1 MSEII
6 NWINSRG
13 LKGEDYLGDLC
24 KKNHEYLDTG
34 KSVRCKPTDR
44 PNGKCVCCSKESR
57 DKSYRNNSQTKKDYY
72 EKQALLRNISL
83 KKIVYSKK
91 NEKTIKS
98 NKISRY

>member
-44 PNGKCVCCSKESR
+44 PNGKCVCC
-57 DKSYRNNSQTKKDYY
+57 
-72 EKQALLRNISL
+72 LSL
-83 KKIVYSKK
+83 IH
-91 NEKTIKS
+91 I
-98 NKISRY
+98 